1 MMLTNSNISI
11 TTRVLSFVL
20 LLLPY
25 SLTLSSPDSPPLLH
39 FFPNSKIKASSYLR
53 PPPIHLHRSTSGPP
67 PSSRIKHLRVCLF
80 LNRQQICI

>member
-1 MMLTNSNISI
+1 IGLGKIEA
-11 TTRVLSFVL
+11 RPCPARFVL

-25 SLTLSSPDSPPLLH
+25 SLTLSSPDSPPLLP

-67 PSSRIKHLRVCLF
+67 PSSRIKHLRVFLF
-80 LNRQQICI
+80 LNRQPIRI